1 MNYGIILGYHG
12 CNRTTAQDIL
22 SGAKKHLIPSDSNR
36 EWLGKG
42 VYFWENSYDLALKW
56 AERHYPDAPDV
67 LGAIII
73 PGQCLDLTDSECSEA
88 LSVFGDLFENLY
100 DRLYRKKPPA
110 NQVKKGYH
118 PYDCALINTFR
129 ETVEATYNDIPPV
142 ETVRAAFQ
150 EGEQIAG
157 STFRKLNHIQWAIPY
172 PEKNILGYFR
182 PSELART
189 PMFPKFKNA

>member
-12 CNRTTAQDIL
+12 CSHATAQAIL
-22 SGAKKHLIPSDSNR
+22 SGVQRHLVPSDSNC
-36 EWLGKG
+36 EWLGRG

-56 AERHYPDAPDV
+56 AKQHYPDAPDV

-73 PGQCLDLTDSECSEA
+73 PGHCLDLTDSQCSEYLA
-88 LSVFGDLFENLY
+88 SFSEVFETLY
-100 DRLYRKKPPA
+100 EKIYNEKPLMNKPS
-110 NQVKKGYH
+110 QEFH

-129 ETVEATYNDIPPV
+129 DTVEISYKDMPPV

-150 EGEQIAG
+150 EGEHIAR

-182 PSELART
+182 PSELAST
-189 PMFPKFKNA
+189 PRFPKEKN